1 MGLFWGFGLM
11 SDICLVGFMGND
23 EMSETQSVSEHAQE
37 PSVLDRLD
45 WGMKNG

>member
-11 SDICLVGFMGND
+11 SYISLVGFMEDNK
-23 EMSETQSVSEHAQE
+23 MSETQSVSEHAQE